1 MAANKSEK
9 TLKDRSS
16 GHNKNNADTKKG
28 ASKLKEKN
36 EKENTFNFNLVGMAA
51 VYAGQNIKVKDFGKF
66 DGMYFINTVEH
77 TIGNSGYT
85 ININARNSDLDKD
98 RQKDVQDY
106 NSKNGHNKK
115 SSPKNNGGKTSKRKR
130 GGSTGK
136 SGKNNKTVYLD
147 KNGNPVK

>member
-1 MAANKSEK
+1 
-9 TLKDRSS
+9 
-16 GHNKNNADTKKG
+16 
-28 ASKLKEKN
+28 
-36 EKENTFNFNLVGMAA
+36 MAA

-77 TIGNSGYT
+77 TIGSSGYT

-98 RQKDVQDY
+98 RQKDVQEY

-115 SSPKNNGGKTSKRKR
+115 NNSKNNSTKSAKRKR

-147 KNGNPVK
+147 KNGNPIK